1 MATQL
6 EEHRSHKNGSLML
19 DKVLISKVH
28 IFYAG
33 LLLIFEL
40 SILVGWILG
49 SVRYV
54 VRFGNSGGWLLG
66 ISVLSIAC
74 LLYVRAPYWKQ
85 ILKKS
90 TVPVYA
96 AAWIYF
102 LALFLPGHLFFSGVS
117 SKSHMVPLSIA
128 LLWAFIERFRQR
140 SALQPLLLSQE
151 KVSDGYA
158 HRTLFVFGN
167 LYFIATTVLAI
178 IKFRNFGYVGQ
189 DIAYF
194 MQCLYTGL
202 HGQLFA
208 SNQYHDLLYT
218 TTVHSDFA
226 GHNQPIL
233 FLLLPFYWLF
243 PGIETLFVLR
253 NLSIVLCIVPAYTI
267 ARLWLRPMSAM
278 IAVVGLMLGP
288 VVLYQNIYDYAPL
301 SMVGLPLL
309 FALQFYLQKRYL
321 PFMLMLIC
329 CLWVREDLVFV
340 LAGIGFV
347 AWLQGRRWKWSV
359 VPLAL
364 AVLWT
369 IATWEVVLPHFQAG
383 AVSAVQGCFSYL
395 GNSPEEMIRNI
406 VTHPRLILTHKIA
419 VYLAQIFSPLG
430 GITTL
435 TSPISFI
442 SFPYILI
449 NVLGDKGCNAAIAF
463 RHYSLVPV
471 LLLFPAAAGFSY
483 WLKTVHFRL
492 RIRESSLAILILC
505 ASITSTILATGT
517 DEISWLRAKPWQ
529 SEAKRVANILPADAA
544 VAVPRYMLPLVANR
558 ESVYQSLR
566 LLEYHHPDANYIVLD
581 RDNQRMG
588 VSAHWSTGYQLLKQ
602 QLGNPLQFSL
612 IYSSENYLVYK
623 RIGVPLKS
631 FRPATVACINGG
643 CS

>member
-1 MATQL
+1 
-6 EEHRSHKNGSLML
+6 
-19 DKVLISKVH
+19 
-28 IFYAG
+28 
-33 LLLIFEL
+33 
-40 SILVGWILG
+40 
-49 SVRYV
+49 
-54 VRFGNSGGWLLG
+54 
-66 ISVLSIAC
+66 
-74 LLYVRAPYWKQ
+74 
-85 ILKKS
+85 
-90 TVPVYA
+90 
-96 AAWIYF
+96 
-102 LALFLPGHLFFSGVS
+102 
-117 SKSHMVPLSIA
+117 
-128 LLWAFIERFRQR
+128 
-140 SALQPLLLSQE
+140 
-151 KVSDGYA
+151 
-158 HRTLFVFGN
+158 
-167 LYFIATTVLAI
+167 
-178 IKFRNFGYVGQ
+178 
-189 DIAYF
+189 
-194 MQCLYTGL
+194 
-202 HGQLFA
+202 
-208 SNQYHDLLYT
+208 
-218 TTVHSDFA
+218 
-226 GHNQPIL
+226 
-233 FLLLPFYWLF
+233 
-243 PGIETLFVLR
+243 
-253 NLSIVLCIVPAYTI
+253 
-267 ARLWLRPMSAM
+267 
-278 IAVVGLMLGP
+278 
-288 VVLYQNIYDYAPL
+288 
-301 SMVGLPLL
+301 
-309 FALQFYLQKRYL
+309 
-321 PFMLMLIC
+321 
-329 CLWVREDLVFV
+329 
-340 LAGIGFV
+340 
-347 AWLQGRRWKWSV
+347 
-359 VPLAL
+359 
-364 AVLWT
+364 
-369 IATWEVVLPHFQAG
+369 
-383 AVSAVQGCFSYL
+383 
-395 GNSPEEMIRNI
+395 MIRNI